1 MSETPPSATPASP
14 LKRLLRP
21 LIAVVL
27 LAVVLVWFVSWHDT
41 LTWKSRYPAGPLHGH
56 IEVVSS
62 TSRFVVDAGELRG
75 TTFDFERHENEIAI
89 AAVVVT
95 PPGGAPERVAADV
108 ATREELKQQP
118 QEGLIT
124 TFARLLRAPAALA
137 GAFLLF
143 VVASMISFQ
152 RWHVLLRSVRV
163 DARVWRVQKLGF
175 IGLFFS
181 NIIPG
186 LTGGDLVKAIMV
198 ARDHPEQRPAAVLSV
213 IVDRVIGLLGLALVA
228 SGALVFQDERFAVM
242 KKNLNL
248 ILLAIVAG
256 ALVVLSKRLRRLFRI
271 DRLLKAL
278 PFAEVLHK
286 LDHAALLYRARP
298 LALAYSVVVSLAI
311 HGMILTEIGVLGR
324 AIGIQIPWLD
334 FYSLAPLALIVQSLP
349 ISPGGIGVGELAF
362 MFLFARSGVP
372 GSAAFALSFSYR
384 AVQMVVSLIGG
395 VLMAAAHEPPPSQ
408 REFEEE
414 AKEEREL
421 EEETEE
427 AEEESEV
434 ERELGADDPPSG
446 PDAK

>member
-1 MSETPPSATPASP
+1 MSESPPSAPPSSL
-14 LKRLLRP
+14 LKRLLRV
-21 LIAVVL
+21 LVAVVL

-41 LTWKSRYPAGPLHGH
+41 LTWKSRYPAAPLRGH
-56 IEVVSS
+56 IEVGSR
-62 TSRFVVDAGELRG
+62 TSRFVVDQGELRG
-75 TTFDFERHENEIAI
+75 TTFDFERREKEIAI
-89 AAVVVT
+89 DAVVVT
-95 PPGGAPERVAADV
+95 PPGGAPQRLETDA
-108 ATREELKQQP
+108 ATRKELEQQP

-124 TFARLLRAPAALA
+124 TFSRLVRAPLALA
-137 GAFLLF
+137 AAFLLF

-152 RWHVLLRSVRV
+152 RWHVLLRAVRV
-163 DARVWRVQKLGF
+163 DAPAWRVQKLGF

-213 IVDRVIGLLGLALVA
+213 IVDRLIGLLGLALVA
-228 SGALVFQDERFAVM
+228 SGALVFQDERFADM

-256 ALVVLSKRLRRLFRI
+256 GFVLLSKRLRRLLRI

-278 PFAEVLHK
+278 PFAEILHK
-286 LDHAALLYRARP
+286 LDHAALLYRTRP
-298 LALAYSVVVSLAI
+298 LALAYAVVVSLAI
-311 HGMILTEIGVLGR
+311 HGMILTEIGVIGR
-324 AIGIQIPWLD
+324 AIGIPIPWLD

-372 GSAAFALSFSYR
+372 AAAAFALSFSYR

-395 VLMAAAHEPPPSQ
+395 VLMSAQHEAKVSP

-414 AKEEREL
+414 AEEERQL
-421 EEETEE
+421 GGEE
-427 AEEESEV
+427 
-434 ERELGADDPPSG
+434 PSG
-446 PDAK
+446 A